1 MALLLNVMCDVWK
14 LVNAYEKIKYN
25 LPKFLKLFDAI
36 IDSGFTGDDF
46 VSAIDHI
53 YQLPIVEQ
61 RRDRLAIE
69 IDILTSKKYALTKN
83 LEYLGRIARATNNKI
98 GYC

>member
-1 MALLLNVMCDVWK
+1 MALILNVMCYVWK

-36 IDSGFTGDDF
+36 INSGFTGDDF

-61 RRDRLAIE
+61 RRNRLAIE
-69 IDILTSKKYALTKN
+69 IDILTSKKYELTKN